1 MKSVMMELCA
11 LAAVVLFP
19 AAALAQ
25 GQPLD
30 FNGKMPE
37 GVEIQRPSVQRPA
50 APQSAQASPYVSNGM
65 GGYNGTGKAA
75 GSGWRPNGFGGLIGT
90 GNNSGHRCSPNGK
103 GGYVCK

>member
-1 MKSVMMELCA
+1 MKSVTMELCA
-11 LAAVVLFP
+11 LAALLILP
-19 AAALAQ
+19 GQAWAQ
-25 GQPLD
+25 GQPLSMD
-30 FNGKMPE
+30 GRMPE
-37 GVEIQRPSVQRPA
+37 GVEVQAPAVPRPS